1 MHQIL
6 EGGPLI
12 DNLIY
17 HLVPFVNSKNSLMR
31 LRNAQYFEMLLR
43 NAMDQ
48 GTKAQFREHIE
59 QNSDILD
66 YFLIRSS
73 EDQSLDVR
81 NQALFCVMLYRQLFP
96 QKCSDLIL
104 HGITQTIVRTQI
116 IQQLNMQKDLDDCFA
131 RSLREA
137 NLKQQC
143 IEMQRLRSLFDN
155 AFTPDQF
162 RIVQT

>member
-1 MHQIL
+1 M
-6 EGGPLI
+6 
-12 DNLIY
+12 Y
-17 HLVPFVNSKNSLMR
+17 HLVPYVNSKNSLMR

-48 GTKAQFREHIE
+48 GSKEQFREHIE

-96 QKCSDLIL
+96 
-104 HGITQTIVRTQI
+104 
-116 IQQLNMQKDLDDCFA
+116 
-131 RSLREA
+131 
-137 NLKQQC
+137 
-143 IEMQRLRSLFDN
+143 
-155 AFTPDQF
+155 
-162 RIVQT
+162 